1 MSDKAGPFYHAAYKR
16 LAYISDTFGPR
27 LWGSAALEKTIQEV
41 YRMAVEENFDNVR
54 LEAVKNFTKWVR
66 VNEQLYLHD
75 PRPFATPLKVI
86 GLGRSVSGHVKA
98 EAIVVSNYSELESR
112 KAEVKGKIVVYNAV
126 WTNYGQTV
134 AYRSSGA
141 SRASEYGA
149 VAALVRSVAP
159 DSIQS
164 VHTGIQTYNTKF
176 PKIPVA
182 AIAT

>member
-1 MSDKAGPFYHAAYKR
+1 MKGVSILILCLFVIKAHTQIPDYTEIVQKFVANMSDKTGPFYHAAYKR

-41 YRMAVEENFDNVR
+41 YRMAVQENFDNVR

-75 PRPFATPLKVI
+75 PRPVTTPLKVI

-126 WTNYGQTV
+126 WTNYG
-134 AYRSSGA
+134 
-141 SRASEYGA
+141 
-149 VAALVRSVAP
+149 
-159 DSIQS
+159 
-164 VHTGIQTYNTKF
+164 
-176 PKIPVA
+176 
-182 AIAT
+182 